1 LAEFKFLGYLTDIVG
16 ARTKKVKLEK
26 PVPLR
31 EMVPSTLPET
41 NVIILINQ
49 KVGHLDSLIR
59 NEDTVTIMP
68 ILSGG

>member
-1 LAEFKFLGYLTDIVG
+1 LAEFRFLGYLTDIVG
-16 ARTKKVKLEK
+16 ARAKNVKLEK

>member
-1 LAEFKFLGYLTDIVG
+1 MAEFRFLGYLTDIVG
-16 ARTKKVKLEK
+16 ARAKNVKLEK

-31 EMVPSTLPET
+31 EMVPSTFPET